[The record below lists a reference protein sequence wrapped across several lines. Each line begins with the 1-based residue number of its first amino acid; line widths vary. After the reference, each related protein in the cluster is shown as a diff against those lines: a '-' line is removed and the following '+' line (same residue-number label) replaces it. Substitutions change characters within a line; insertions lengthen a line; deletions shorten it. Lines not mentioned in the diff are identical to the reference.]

1 MANLTVDGNHT
12 STTQAL
18 FCTNGLFGVQLH
30 IFLSVLNIC
39 LCLTAF
45 LWNVVILIALRKD
58 CSFHPPSKLLFRC
71 LASSDLCVGLI
82 LEPLCT
88 AYLTSSRLSPI
99 CSYASILTSITSGFF
114 CGVSLT
120 TLTTISL
127 DRLLAL
133 QLGLRY
139 RRIVTL
145 KRARFFVVFLWLS
158 NGVTAVMFNF
168 NYFITVGIMCIVL
181 FLCLIFSTFSYT
193 KIHITLRQ
201 HQSQVDDNVQ
211 RQGKFNGGGSPLN
224 IARYR
229 KTVSATLWLQ
239 MTLVAC
245 YLPFCVVAALYAI
258 TGLRSPS
265 RDFAWEVTLS
275 LVMLNSSLNPILYF
289 WKIRE
294 MRKAVKNTLRQFCCL
309 SATGWV

>member
-145 KRARFFVVFLWLS
+145 NRARFLVVFLWLS
-158 NGVTAVMFNF
+158 NGTTAVMFNF

-181 FLCLIFSTFSYT
+181 FLC
-193 KIHITLRQ
+193 
-201 HQSQVDDNVQ
+201 
-211 RQGKFNGGGSPLN
+211 
-224 IARYR
+224 
-229 KTVSATLWLQ
+229 
-239 MTLVAC
+239 
-245 YLPFCVVAALYAI
+245 
-258 TGLRSPS
+258 
-265 RDFAWEVTLS
+265 
-275 LVMLNSSLNPILYF
+275 
-289 WKIRE
+289 
-294 MRKAVKNTLRQFCCL
+294 
-309 SATGWV
+309 

>member
-1 MANLTVDGNHT
+1 MANLTVDGNH

-45 LWNVVILIALRKD
+45 LWNVIILIALRKG

-82 LEPLCT
+82 LEPLYS
-88 AYLTSSRLSPI
+88 AYLMSSRLSPI
-99 CSYASILTSITSGFF
+99 CSYASILTSITSRFF

-133 QLGLRY
+133 HLGLRY

-145 KRARFFVVFLWLS
+145 KRARFLVVFLWLS
-158 NGVTAVMFNF
+158 NGITALMFNF
-168 NYFITVGIMCIVL
+168 SYFITVGIMCIVL
-181 FLCLIFSTFSYT
+181 FWCLIISTFSYT
-193 KIHITLRQ
+193 KIHITLCQ

-229 KTVSATLWLQ
+229 KTVSAALWLQ

-265 RDFAWEVTLS
+265 RDFAWEITLS

-289 WKIRE
+289 WRIRE

>member
-1 MANLTVDGNHT
+1 MVNLTGDGNHT
-12 STTQAL
+12 TTQAL
-18 FCTNGLFGVQLH
+18 FCTNGLYGVRLN

-39 LCLTAF
+39 LCASAF
-45 LWNVVILIALRKD
+45 LWNVVILIALRKE

-82 LEPLCT
+82 LEPLYI
-88 AYLTSSRLSPI
+88 AYLMSPRLSYI
-99 CSYASILTSITSGFF
+99 CSYASMLTSIASGIF

-120 TLTTISL
+120 TLTAISV

-145 KRARFFVVFLWLS
+145 KRVRFFVVFLWLS
-158 NGVTAVMFNF
+158 NGVTAMMFNLS
-168 NYFITVGIMCIVL
+168 YFITVGIMCIVL
-181 FLCLIFSTFSYT
+181 LLCLITSTFSYT
-193 KIHITLRQ
+193 KIYITLRQ
-201 HQSQVDDNVQ
+201 HQSQVDDNIP
-211 RQGKFNGGGSPLN
+211 RQVKYNSGGIPLN

-229 KTVSATLWLQ
+229 KTVSAALCLQ

-245 YLPFCVVAALYAI
+245 YLPFCIVAALYAI
-258 TGLRSPS
+258 TGIRSPS

-275 LVMLNSSLNPILYF
+275 LVMFNSSLNPILYF

-294 MRKAVKNTLRQFCCL
+294 MRKAVKDTLRQFCCL

>member
-1 MANLTVDGNHT
+1 MNLTVGGNHN
-12 STTQAL
+12 TTQAL

-39 LCLTAF
+39 LCFTAF
-45 LWNVVILIALRKD
+45 LWNAVILMALRKE

-82 LEPLCT
+82 LEPLYT
-88 AYLTSSRLSPI
+88 AYLMSPRLSII
-99 CSYASILTSITSGFF
+99 CSYASILTNISSGFF

-139 RRIVTL
+139 RLIVTL
-145 KRARFFVVFLWLS
+145 KRARFFVVLLWLS
-158 NGVTAVMFNF
+158 SGITAMMFNF
-168 NYFITVGIMCIVL
+168 SYFITVGIMCIVL
-181 FLCLIFSTFSYT
+181 LLCLITSTFSYT
-193 KIHITLRQ
+193 KIYFTLRQ
-201 HQSQVDDNVQ
+201 HQSQVDDSIQ
-211 RQGKFNGGGSPLN
+211 RQGTYNGGGRALN
-224 IARYR
+224 IVRYR
-229 KTVSATLWLQ
+229 KTVSAALWLQ
-239 MTLVAC
+239 MTLVVC
-245 YLPFCVVAALYAI
+245 YLPFCVIAALYAI

-265 RDFAWEVTLS
+265 RDFAWEVALT
-275 LVMLNSSLNPILYF
+275 LVMFNSSLNPILYF

-294 MRKAVKNTLRQFCCL
+294 MRKAVKDTLRQLCCL

>member
-1 MANLTVDGNHT
+1 MVNLTGDGNHT
-12 STTQAL
+12 TTQAL
-18 FCTNGLFGVQLH
+18 FCTNGLYGVRLN

-39 LCLTAF
+39 LCASAF
-45 LWNVVILIALRKD
+45 LWNVVILIALRKE

-82 LEPLCT
+82 LEPLYIV
-88 AYLTSSRLSPI
+88 YLMSPRLSYI
-99 CSYASILTSITSGFF
+99 CSYASMLTSIASGIF

-120 TLTTISL
+120 TLTAISV

-145 KRARFFVVFLWLS
+145 KRVRFFVVFLWLS
-158 NGVTAVMFNF
+158 NGVTAMMFNLS
-168 NYFITVGIMCIVL
+168 YFITVGIMCIVL
-181 FLCLIFSTFSYT
+181 LLCLITSTFSYT
-193 KIHITLRQ
+193 KIYITLRQ
-201 HQSQVDDNVQ
+201 HQSQVDDNIP
-211 RQGKFNGGGSPLN
+211 RQGKYNGGGIPLN

-229 KTVSATLWLQ
+229 KTVSAALCLQ

-245 YLPFCVVAALYAI
+245 YLPFCIVAALYAI
-258 TGLRSPS
+258 TGIRSPS

-275 LVMLNSSLNPILYF
+275 LIMFNSSLNPILYF

-294 MRKAVKNTLRQFCCL
+294 MRKAVKDTLRQFCCL

>member
-1 MANLTVDGNHT
+1 MANLTVDGNHN
-12 STTQAL
+12 TTQAL
-18 FCTNGLFGVQLH
+18 FCTNALFGVQLH
-30 IFLSVLNIC
+30 IFLSVVNIC

-45 LWNVVILIALRKD
+45 LWNVVILTALRKE

-82 LEPLCT
+82 LEPLYT
-88 AYLTSSRLSPI
+88 AYLMSSPLSPI
-99 CSYASILTSITSGFF
+99 CSFASMLTSITSGFF

-158 NGVTAVMFNF
+158 NGITAMMFNLS
-168 NYFITVGIMCIVL
+168 YFITVGIMCIVL
-181 FLCLIFSTFSYT
+181 FLCLIISTFSYT

-201 HQSQVDDNVQ
+201 HQSQVDDNAQ
-211 RQGKFNGGGSPLN
+211 GQGKFNGGKSPLN

-229 KTVSATLWLQ
+229 KTVSAALWLQ

-265 RDFAWEVTLS
+265 RDFAWELTLS

-294 MRKAVKNTLRQFCCL
+294 MRKAVKDTLRQFCCL
-309 SATGWV
+309 STTGWV

>member
-1 MANLTVDGNHT
+1 MVNITIDGNHT
-12 STTQAL
+12 ITQAL
-18 FCTNGLFGVQLH
+18 FCANGLFGVQLR
-30 IFLSVLNIC
+30 IFLAVLNIC
-39 LCLTAF
+39 LCFTAF
-45 LWNVVILIALRKD
+45 LWNVVILTALRKE

-82 LEPLCT
+82 LEPFYA
-88 AYLTSSRLSPI
+88 AYLMSPRLSTI
-99 CSYASILTSITSGFF
+99 CSYASILTNITSGFF

-139 RRIVTL
+139 RHMVTL
-145 KRARFFVVFLWLS
+145 KRARLFVAFLWLT
-158 NGVTAVMFNF
+158 NGITAMMFTFSFFVTVA
-168 NYFITVGIMCIVL
+168 IMCIVL
-181 FLCLIFSTFSYT
+181 FLCLITSTFSYT
-193 KIHITLRQ
+193 KIYFTLRRL
-201 HQSQVDDNVQ
+201 QSQVDDRIQ
-211 RQGKFNGGGSPLN
+211 REGKYNSTGSPLN

-229 KTVSATLWLQ
+229 KTVSAALWLQ

-245 YLPFCVVAALYAI
+245 YVPFCVVTALYAI

-265 RDFAWEVTLS
+265 RDFAWEAALT
-275 LVMLNSSLNPILYF
+275 LVMFNSSLNPILYF

-294 MRKAVKNTLRQFCCL
+294 MRKAVKDTLRQFCCL